1 MKFEWYHVI
10 SLIFIYFNLKKQKEY
25 KNESTTDKIAMTMP
39 NIPNVDMHT
48 LLLCMIPF
56 GVIASKIDVG
66 FLENLLAFI
75 SIVLGFR
82 CIQKKLDESTHID
95 HVVPIMTM
103 LAILSINK
111 QIISVEYIYPVYS
124 YLCLISILRLSSKK
138 TSTLQVMNDIISTHS
153 LFYIFKYY

>member
-10 SLIFIYFNLKKQKEY
+10 TLIFIYFNLKKQKEY
-25 KNESTTDKIAMTMP
+25 KNESTTDKLAIALP
-39 NIPNVDMHT
+39 NIPNIDMHT

-56 GVIASKIDVG
+56 GVIASKIDVD
-66 FLENLLAFI
+66 FLENLLAYI

-103 LAILSINK
+103 LSILSITK
-111 QIISVEYIYPVYS
+111 KIITIEYI
-124 YLCLISILRLSSKK
+124 
-138 TSTLQVMNDIISTHS
+138 
-153 LFYIFKYY
+153 